1 MPDRDRAAERAIT
14 EREIDALY
22 QRPLTEFTTARNELA
37 KALGKAGARDA
48 AARVKALEKPTV
60 TPWAVNQ
67 VYWQARSIWDRL
79 MAAGAAL
86 RDAQVDALE
95 RPGTTVTQIQ
105 RARDQM
111 RDAAETHRAALA
123 DAVHQAIR
131 ASSLAGVNP
140 TSDQLS
146 RMLESISLA
155 ASPPTTPG
163 RLTEM
168 IQPAG
173 FEALFGVVPVGALP
187 RPVAGLAGSAAA
199 GARSV
204 TAGPS
209 DTSATGTA
217 GRADGKVT
225 GTRAAKHSDR
235 AARDGQKATANA
247 AEQEAA
253 KEAAKEAA
261 RRHAARLQAAGE
273 TLAQTRT
280 VEREARTA
288 ESLARDR
295 VHDAELTLKQAR
307 TALADA
313 ESATRKAAE
322 ARADAETALGT
333 LRRAQ

>member
-1 MPDRDRAAERAIT
+1 MPDRDRAAERAVT

-37 KALGKAGARDA
+37 KALSKAGARDD

-79 MAAGAAL
+79 MTAGATL
-86 RDAQVDALE
+86 RTAQVDALE
-95 RPGTTVTQIQ
+95 RPGATDSQVQ
-105 RARDQM
+105 RARDRM
-111 RDAAETHRAALA
+111 RDATEAHRSAIA

-131 ASSLAGVNP
+131 AASLAGVNP
-140 TSDQLS
+140 APDQLS

-155 ASPPTTPG
+155 ATPPAAPG
-163 RLTEM
+163 RFTEM

-187 RPVAGLAGSAAA
+187 RPAASAASARPALDPASVPSLDPTMPA
-199 GARSV
+199 GVAVRGSGKP
-204 TAGPS
+204 AGKGAGKEA
-209 DTSATGTA
+209 TSQAA
-217 GRADGKVT
+217 
-225 GTRAAKHSDR
+225 RAAEK
-235 AARDGQKATANA
+235 AAQ
-247 AEQEAA
+247 
-253 KEAAKEAA
+253 KEAAQEAA
-261 RRHAARLQAAGE
+261 RRHAARVQAATE
-273 TLAQTRT
+273 ALAQART
-280 VEREARTA
+280 VERDARQA

-295 VHDAELTLKQAR
+295 VHDAELTLRQAR

-322 ARADAETALGT
+322 ARADAESALDAA
-333 LRRAQ
+333 RHQR